1 MGKNPYIKAS
11 RCLSDAKAK
20 QSVTKPLKQ
29 QKKKERKKS
38 SAGGPSTFVLFYKSS
53 FFPLT
58 RQKEVNGEMCVAL
71 GPPADIQ
78 LHLQA
83 TRCQF
88 SEVKRVMPLEVHSD
102 HCLNMEKKNE
112 TDPACEHLQQH

>member
-1 MGKNPYIKAS
+1 MRKNPYIKAS
-11 RCLSDAKAK
+11 SCLSDVKAK

-29 QKKKERKKS
+29 QKKRERRKKS
-38 SAGGPSTFVLFYKSS
+38 SAGGRSTFVLFYKSS

-88 SEVKRVMPLEVHSD
+88 SQVRRVILLEIHSD
-102 HCLNMEKKNE
+102 H
-112 TDPACEHLQQH
+112 HL

>member
-1 MGKNPYIKAS
+1 MQGKRGRQREGDWTEKNPYIKAS
-11 RCLSDAKAK
+11 QCLSDAKAK

-29 QKKKERKKS
+29 QKKRKGEKS
-38 SAGGPSTFVLFYKSS
+38 SAGIQSTFVLFYKSS

-58 RQKEVNGEMCVAL
+58 RQKEVNGEMCVVI

-88 SEVKRVMPLEVHSD
+88 IQLRRVM
-102 HCLNMEKKNE
+102 
-112 TDPACEHLQQH
+112 

>member
-1 MGKNPYIKAS
+1 MGEGDWLGKNPYIKAS

-29 QKKKERKKS
+29 QKMKKKN
-38 SAGGPSTFVLFYKSS
+38 SAGSPSTFVLFYKSS

-58 RQKEVNGEMCVAL
+58 RQKEVNGEMRVVL

-78 LHLQA
+78 HHLQV
-83 TRCQF
+83 TQCQF
-88 SEVKRVMPLEVHSD
+88 SQVRRVMPGEIYSD
-102 HCLNMEKKNE
+102 H
-112 TDPACEHLQQH
+112 HL